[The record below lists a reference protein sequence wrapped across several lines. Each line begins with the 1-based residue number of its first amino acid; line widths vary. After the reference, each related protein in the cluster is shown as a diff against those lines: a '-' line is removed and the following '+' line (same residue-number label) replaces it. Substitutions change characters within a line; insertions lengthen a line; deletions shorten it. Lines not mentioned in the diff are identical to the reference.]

1 MAAPDPNQNEPSRL
15 KKIMNSPQDESILSQ
30 EESIVSRLPRSNGTQ
45 TEPSTLSRLPRSDG
59 ARSSS
64 SSKPKPTE
72 TALVPVAARTD
83 PPADRQPPLQE
94 ESSGWRFKFLPAFWT
109 IASVIS
115 LTVNVVLLIAVL
127 MLWQN
132 RAPVGAIANDQV
144 GQLLGGLYDNFVLM
158 DEANIQTSIHVEKE
172 IPVKF
177 DLLVSAPADVILRED
192 VVIDGALVTVATGG
206 LNITNARARI
216 VLPAGQPLPININ
229 NLVVP
234 VDKTVLAVLDVP
246 VDIPLNKTELH
257 QPFVGLQNVVK
268 PWYCLMN
275 SNQVMCEGVPNPL
288 GPVFNL
294 LPQ

>member
-1 MAAPDPNQNEPSRL
+1 MTTPNQNEPSKL
-15 KKIMNSPQDESILSQ
+15 KMILTSDQDDSIL
-30 EESIVSRLPRSNGTQ
+30 SRLPRSNGAQ
-45 TEPSTLSRLPRSDG
+45 SSTPP
-59 ARSSS
+59 
-64 SSKPKPTE
+64 KPKPNE
-72 TALVPVAARTD
+72 TALVPVVAR
-83 PPADRQPPLQE
+83 PKRPEDRKPPLQE
-94 ESSGWRFKFLPAFWT
+94 KSPGWRFKFLPAFWT

-127 MLWQN
+127 ILWQN
-132 RAPVGAIANDQV
+132 RAPVGAIANNQV

-172 IPVKF
+172 IPVRF
-177 DLLVSAPADVILRED
+177 DLLVSAPADVFLRED

-257 QPFVGLQNVVK
+257 EPFVGLQNVVK

-275 SNQVMCEGVPNPL
+275 SNQGMCEGVPNPL

>member
-1 MAAPDPNQNEPSRL
+1 MTTPDQNEPSKL
-15 KKIMNSPQDESILSQ
+15 KKILTSDQDQSIL
-30 EESIVSRLPRSNGTQ
+30 SRLPRSNGAI
-45 TEPSTLSRLPRSDG
+45 PSTP
-59 ARSSS
+59 
-64 SSKPKPTE
+64 SKPTPTE
-72 TALVPVAARTD
+72 TALVPVAAPKA
-83 PPADRQPPLQE
+83 PPQE
-94 ESSGWRFKFLPAFWT
+94 EEPPREKKSFAWRFKFLPALWT

-115 LTVNVVLLIAVL
+115 LTMNVVLLIVAL

-132 RAPVGAIANDQV
+132 RAPVGALANDQV
-144 GQLLGGLYDNFVLM
+144 GQLLGGLYNNFVLM
-158 DEANIQTSIHVEKE
+158 DEANIQTAIHVEKE

-177 DLLVSAPADVILRED
+177 DLLVSAPADVTLREA

-216 VLPAGQPLPININ
+216 VLPAGQLLPVNIN

-234 VDKTVLAVLDVP
+234 VDTSVLAVLDVP
-246 VDIPLNKTELH
+246 VDIPLNQTELH

-275 SNQVMCEGVPNPL
+275 SDQVVCEDVQNPL

>member
-1 MAAPDPNQNEPSRL
+1 MTTPNQDEPSKL
-15 KKIMNSPQDESILSQ
+15 KKILTSNQDESVL
-30 EESIVSRLPRSNGTQ
+30 SRLPRSNG
-45 TEPSTLSRLPRSDG
+45 
-59 ARSSS
+59 ARSSAPS
-64 SSKPKPTE
+64 EPKLVE
-72 TALVPVAARTD
+72 AALVPTA
-83 PPADRQPPLQE
+83 PPTAPPEEREPPLE
-94 ESSGWRFKFLPAFWT
+94 RKSSAWRFKFLPALWT

-115 LTVNVVLLIAVL
+115 LTMNVVLLIVAL

-144 GQLLGGLYDNFVLM
+144 GQLLGGLYNNFVLM

-177 DLLVSAPADVILRED
+177 DLLVSAPADVTLREA

-216 VLPAGQPLPININ
+216 VLPAGQLLPVNIN

-234 VDKTVLAVLDVP
+234 VDTAVLAVLDVP
-246 VDIPLNKTELH
+246 IDIPLNQTELH

-275 SNQVMCEGVPNPL
+275 SNEVVCEGVQNPL

>member
-1 MAAPDPNQNEPSRL
+1 MTTPNQNEPSKL
-15 KKIMNSPQDESILSQ
+15 KKILTSDQDESIMA
-30 EESIVSRLPRSNGTQ
+30 RLPRSNGAKSA
-45 TEPSTLSRLPRSDG
+45 PS
-59 ARSSS
+59 
-64 SSKPKPTE
+64 PKPTSEPAYVE
-72 TALVPVAARTD
+72 TALVPVPTPAYQQEKKEPTTEKEAA
-83 PPADRQPPLQE
+83 
-94 ESSGWRFKFLPAFWT
+94 GWRFKFLPAFWT

-115 LTVNVVLLIAVL
+115 LTVNIVLLIVVL

-132 RAPVGAIANDQV
+132 RAPVGAIANSQV
-144 GQLLGGLYDNFVLM
+144 GPLLGGLYNNFVLM
-158 DEANIQTSIHVEKE
+158 DEANIRTNIHVEKE

-177 DLLVSAPADVILRED
+177 DLLVSAPADVVLRED

-246 VDIPLNKTELH
+246 VDIPLNETELH
-257 QPFVGLQNVVK
+257 QPFVGLQDVVK

-275 SNQVMCEGVPNPL
+275 STQIACEGVKNPL
-288 GPVFNL
+288 EPVLNI
-294 LPQ
+294 LPK

>member
-1 MAAPDPNQNEPSRL
+1 MTTPNQDEPSKL
-15 KKIMNSPQDESILSQ
+15 KKILASEKDES
-30 EESIVSRLPRSNGTQ
+30 V
-45 TEPSTLSRLPRSDG
+45 LSRLPRKNG
-59 ARSSS
+59 AQSF
-64 SSKPKPTE
+64 KPSQPKAPE
-72 TALVPVAARTD
+72 KALVPMPAPTI
-83 PPADRQPPLQE
+83 PPEEKEPPLEKDSPRWPFQ
-94 ESSGWRFKFLPAFWT
+94 FLPALWT

-115 LTVNVVLLIAVL
+115 MTVNVVVVIILL

-132 RAPVGAIANDQV
+132 RAPVGALANDQA

-177 DLLVSAPADVILRED
+177 DLLVSAPADVTLREA

-206 LNITNARARI
+206 LNIANARARI
-216 VLPAGQPLPININ
+216 VLPAGQALPININ

-246 VDIPLNKTELH
+246 VDIPLNQTELH

-275 SNQVMCEGVPNPL
+275 SNQVMCEGVQNPL

>member
-1 MAAPDPNQNEPSRL
+1 MPAEP
-15 KKIMNSPQDESILSQ
+15 P
-30 EESIVSRLPRSNGTQ
+30 T
-45 TEPSTLSRLPRSDG
+45 
-59 ARSSS
+59 
-64 SSKPKPTE
+64 PTE
-72 TALVPVAARTD
+72 APQTALVPVAAPTSTKD
-83 PPADRQPPLQE
+83 PEPPRE
-94 ESSGWRFKFLPAFWT
+94 KNSSRWNFKFLPALWT

-115 LTVNVVLLIAVL
+115 LTVNVVLLIVVL

-132 RAPVGAIANDQV
+132 RAPVGALANDQV

-177 DLLVSAPADVILRED
+177 DLLVSAPADVTLREA

-216 VLPAGQPLPININ
+216 VLPAGQLLPVNIN

-234 VDKTVLAVLDVP
+234 VNTSVLAVLDVP
-246 VDIPLNKTELH
+246 VDIPLNQTELH

-275 SNQVMCEGVPNPL
+275 STQVVCEDVPNPL

>member
-1 MAAPDPNQNEPSRL
+1 MTIPDQNEPSKL
-15 KKIMNSPQDESILSQ
+15 KKILTSDQDNSIL
-30 EESIVSRLPRSNGTQ
+30 SRLPRSNGAR
-45 TEPSTLSRLPRSDG
+45 PSTP
-59 ARSSS
+59 
-64 SSKPKPTE
+64 SKPAPAE
-72 TALVPVAARTD
+72 TALVPVAAPTT
-83 PPADRQPPLQE
+83 PPKEKEPPVE
-94 ESSGWRFKFLPAFWT
+94 KKSSGWRLKFLPALWT

-115 LTVNVVLLIAVL
+115 MTVNVVVLIVVL

-144 GQLLGGLYDNFVLM
+144 GQLLGGLYNNFVLM

-177 DLLVSAPADVILRED
+177 DLLVSAPADVTLREA

-216 VLPAGQPLPININ
+216 VLPAGQLLPVNIN

-234 VDKTVLAVLDVP
+234 VDTSVLAVLDVP
-246 VDIPLNKTELH
+246 VDIPLNQTELH

-268 PWYCLMN
+268 PWYCLIN
-275 SNQVMCEGVPNPL
+275 SNQGVCEDVPNPL